1 MGGEGKSFEI
11 ESGRRE
17 IFCERVNP
25 PYDRE
30 DPPPTRL
37 IGATWHMPWVVLFFF

>member
-37 IGATWHMPWVVLFFF
+37 IGAHAMGGFFFLKL